1 MGKEITFMSQ
11 LLLRKGSISRQLV
24 TAIFAIC
31 SSFTVANAQTGTVSI
46 EADIWADNWF
56 AMYIG
61 NTLIVEDSV
70 SITTERSFNAESFT
84 FDVQPPRLISFIIKD
99 FKENDTG
106 LEYIGTRKQQMGD
119 GGFIAQFRNASDGAT
134 LLVSNS
140 NWRCLPI
147 HMAPLNKQCEKSE
160 NPAESCEYEI
170 RSEPDRWKEDSF
182 DTSEWPQAI
191 EYSEQSVRP
200 KDGYDRIDWHKDAQ
214 LIWSSDI
221 ETDNTILCQT
231 MLNGN

>member
-1 MGKEITFMSQ
+1 MSQ
-11 LLLRKGSISRQLV
+11 ISHSKCIFSRLLPA
-24 TAIFAIC
+24 AIIVSC
-31 SSFTVANAQTGTVSI
+31 SSFAVANAQTGTLSI
-46 EADIWADNWF
+46 EGDIWADNWF

-61 NTLIVEDSV
+61 DTLIVEDSV

-84 FDVQPPRLISFIIKD
+84 FELEPPALISFIIKD

-119 GGFIAQFRNASDGAT
+119 GGFIAQFRNASDGST

-140 NWRCLPI
+140 DWHCLAI
-147 HMAPLNKQCEKSE
+147 HLAPLNKQCEKSD
-160 NPAESCEYEI
+160 NPADSCNYEK
-170 RSEPDRWKEDSF
+170 RLEPIGWKEDSF
-182 DTSEWPQAI
+182 DSTQWPQAV
-191 EYSEQSVRP
+191 EYSEQTVRP
-200 KDGYDRIDWHKDAQ
+200 KDGYDKIDWHKDAQ

-231 MLNGN
+231 TLDIN